1 MLHLSGLFDELE
13 RSAPAQAAMALLESA
28 LARRSGEEQRDF
40 WRAIEIYYVSRKAPP
55 EMTLAP
61 ASAVSPVGLAR
72 RTPGRLANRAVGSRV
87 PVGVG
92 VSARGE
98 GENVR

>member
-13 RSAPAQAAMALLESA
+13 RSAPAQAAMALLENA

-55 EMTLAP
+55 EMIA
-61 ASAVSPVGLAR
+61 ASAGTAVPPGYAATAPMAR
-72 RTPGRLANRAVGSRV
+72 
-87 PVGVG
+87 
-92 VSARGE
+92 
-98 GENVR
+98 

>member
-13 RSAPAQAAMALLESA
+13 RSVPAQAAMALLESA

-55 EMTLAP
+55 EMTAAP
-61 ASAVSPVGLAR
+61 ADAVVPAR
-72 RTPGRLANRAVGSRV
+72 YANAA
-87 PVGVG
+87 PA
-92 VSARGE
+92 AR
-98 GENVR
+98 